1 MDIKIKLLSLL
12 LVSALFSASVALAQV
27 WPQLAGLIL

>member
-12 LVSALFSASVALAQV
+12 CVSALFSASIAIAQF
-27 WPQLAGLIL
+27 WQQGISAF